1 MRMPIVGIDLGTTNS
16 LVARSDGG
24 PPRIIPVD
32 GERLLP
38 SVVGVLEGGSLVV
51 GREAR
56 NQYILRPQDTV
67 RSVKRQMGDAAWR
80 CSLAGR
86 EYDAP
91 GISALILGKL
101 KAAAETQA
109 GPVTQAVITVP
120 AYFGEAQRRDT
131 VEAGRRAGLEVVRIL
146 NEPTAAALLY
156 STTSPFEGKVLVY
169 DLGGGTFDVSVVQM
183 EAGVTEVLASHGS
196 RRLGGDDFDERLAV
210 HLAQEFERA
219 HGIDLLQM
227 PIAKAR
233 LYRAAEEAKIRLSSA
248 GVVEVREEFI
258 AEKGGTP
265 LHLEA
270 EITRQA
276 FEELIEDLLDSTVAS
291 VRRSLADAHCAAGE
305 IDQVLL
311 VGGSTRIPAVAERV
325 AEETGRPVHAEI
337 DPDAVVALGA
347 AVQAAIIAGDDVEAL
362 LVDVSAHALGI
373 ATFDPYQDEEELAV
387 VIPRNTAIPTSRSRL
402 FYTLHSEQETV
413 EVKVYQGEDRDLDQD
428 ELLGQFRF
436 EGLSP
441 SSDATHPREVL
452 VHFDYDLNGLLTVRA
467 EDRPTGRTV
476 EHRIDMATRAAAPV
490 PDGISVEERGIF
502 RRLWAVSRRE
512 EVDAADRE
520 KAQLLVERAQRL
532 DTGPQWLDEAL
543 ELLYR
548 IDPEY

>member
-1 MRMPIVGIDLGTTNS
+1 MPILGIDLGTTNS
-16 LVARSDGG
+16 LVARADGG
-24 PPRIIPVD
+24 PPRIIAVD

-38 SVVGVLEGGSLVV
+38 SVVGLLEESSLVV

-56 NQYILRPQDTV
+56 NQYILRPHDTV
-67 RSVKRQMGDAAWR
+67 RSVKRHMGDEAWR
-80 CSLAGR
+80 CTLAGR

-101 KAAAETQA
+101 KAAAEAQI
-109 GPVTQAVITVP
+109 GPVTQAVVTVP

-131 VEAGRRAGLEVVRIL
+131 VEAGWRAGLEVVRIL

-156 STTSPFEGKVLVY
+156 STTSPFEGRVLVY
-169 DLGGGTFDVSVVQM
+169 DLGGGTFDVSVVQL
-183 EAGVTEVLASHGS
+183 EAGVTEVLASHGN
-196 RRLGGDDFDERLAV
+196 RRLGGDDFDERLALY
-210 HLAQEFERA
+210 LAQEFERA
-219 HGIDLLQM
+219 HGVDLLQM
-227 PIAKAR
+227 PLAKAR

-248 GVVEVREEFI
+248 GVVKVREEFI
-258 AEKGGTP
+258 AEKDGK
-265 LHLEA
+265 LLQLEA

-276 FEELIEDLLDSTVAS
+276 FEDLIDDLLDSTVSS
-291 VRRSLADAHCAAGE
+291 VRRTLADANCAAGD
-305 IDQVLL
+305 IDRVLL
-311 VGGSTRIPAVAERV
+311 VGGSTRIPAVIERV

-347 AVQAAIIAGDDVEAL
+347 AIQAAIIAGDDVEAL

-373 ATFDPYQDEEELAV
+373 ATFDPYQGDEELAV

-402 FYTLHSEQETV
+402 FYTLRPEQDTV
-413 EVKVYQGEDRDLDQD
+413 EVKVYQGEDRDLGQD
-428 ELLGQFRF
+428 ELLGEFRF

-441 SSDATHPREVL
+441 SADRTDPRELL

-476 EHRIDMATRAAAPV
+476 EHRIDMATPMEAFV
-490 PDGISVEERGIF
+490 PDGVSVEERGIF
-502 RRLWAVSRRE
+502 RRLWAVAQRD
-512 EVDAADRE
+512 EVGAADRE
-520 KAQLLVERAQRL
+520 RARLLMDRAQRL
-532 DTGPQWLDEAL
+532 ETGSQWLEEAL

-548 IDPEY
+548 VDTEY